1 MIRPMRR
8 GRVSVG
14 ALLLVLALTGCSSVS
29 VDYEETGIDQL
40 EIPTPSPDPD
50 DFVGYVDNPWFPLKP
65 GSEWTYDV
73 ESGGADGED
82 TVTVEPSNLRLG
94 GVAVTV
100 VRTRSHVGLGLPT
113 ETVDYYAQD
122 RDGNVWWSGRQG
134 GWDVEVAGAEAGL
147 VMPADPR
154 VGDGWRLA
162 LLEGVVEDRV
172 TVESVEAGQVIV
184 RVESDLRPGVVE
196 QRTYEDGVGL
206 VRTFNLAGP
215 PGSSELTSGP

>member
-1 MIRPMRR
+1 MRR

-14 ALLLVLALTGCSSVS
+14 VLLVTTVLLLLAGCGSVS
-29 VDYEETGIDQL
+29 EEYDVTGIDGL

-50 DFVGYVDNPWFPLKP
+50 DFVTTIDNPWLPLEP

-73 ESGGADGED
+73 AAGAQGGRT
-82 TVTVEPSNLRLG
+82 TVAVEPSNLRLG

-100 VRTRSHVGLGLPT
+100 VRSETVVGEAPAT
-113 ETVDYYAQD
+113 ETTDYYAQD
-122 RDGNVWWSGRQG
+122 RDGNVWWFGRAG
-134 GWDVEVAGAEAGL
+134 VWDVEVAGAEAGL
-147 VMPADPR
+147 AMPSDPR
-154 VGDGWRLA
+154 VGDGWRVG

-172 TVESVEAGQVIV
+172 TVESINDGQVTL
-184 RVESDLRPGVVE
+184 RLESELTPGVVV

-215 PGSSELTSGP
+215 PGSSTLTSGP